1 MSHFDQYVNS
11 TERVNAV
18 NNMHNKTSASS
29 EPETTGTVLHRA
41 SQYDLHTRLFGLG
54 VNRSNSRMIVE
65 MAQIKPGD
73 KVLDVGCGTGNLTL
87 TAKAYAGESGSVN
100 GIDASPEMIA
110 EAQKKAV
117 RSGTDVIF
125 EVGLVERLAF
135 PDATFDAAISR
146 LVIHHLPQDL
156 KRRGFG
162 EIFRV
167 LKPGGRIF
175 IADFRPPA
183 NPLLAHL
190 ALLFFGHQMMM
201 KAQDQDFP
209 SLLAEAGFVEVATGP
224 TSSPFLVFASGK
236 KPAI

>member
-1 MSHFDQYVNS
+1 
-11 TERVNAV
+11 
-18 NNMHNKTSASS
+18 MHNKISARS
-29 EPETTGTVLHRA
+29 EPETAGTVLHRA

-65 MAQIKPGD
+65 MAHIKPGD

-87 TAKAYAGESGSVN
+87 TAKSYTGESGSAN

-110 EAQKKAV
+110 EARKKAAA
-117 RSGTDVIF
+117 SGSKVIF

-135 PDATFDAAISR
+135 PDATFDAVISR
-146 LVIHHLPQDL
+146 LVIHHLPGDL
-156 KRRGFG
+156 KRQGFA

-175 IADFRPPA
+175 IADFKPPT

-190 ALLFFGHQMMM
+190 VLLFFGHRMMM
-201 KAQDQDFP
+201 QAGAQDLP
-209 SLLAEAGFVEVATGP
+209 PLLAEAGFTEVASGP
-224 TSSPFLVFASGK
+224 TRSPYLVFASGK
-236 KPAI
+236 KPAV